1 MRCIFPLFLLLTI
14 LGLAM
19 STTPVSATDPCRN
32 DKGEEICPHY
42 NSFDDRV
49 NYLDPVAT
57 MTAYCRSG
65 ALDVWLINGYDG
77 QYAYSISAQDMS
89 NGLARAISTQQPV
102 VVGDGSALQV
112 IALPGNA
119 FKLHDGRTGYEFTFS
134 ASLCGI
140 TASASGVS
148 APGGGQPAT
157 AANAGDVKTT
167 NIVKLRS
174 TPQLGS
180 RNVLGYVPRASVLT
194 VLGRSA
200 DSQWL
205 YIDFSG
211 QKGWV
216 AASFTTIRN
225 RVLRAL
231 PIVTP

>member
-1 MRCIFPLFLLLTI
+1 MRRFLSLFLLLMI
-14 LGLAM
+14 LGLAL
-19 STTPVSATDPCRN
+19 STTPVSANDPCRN

-57 MTAYCRSG
+57 MTAYCRGG
-65 ALDVWLINGYDG
+65 ALEVWLINGYDG
-77 QYAYSISAQDMS
+77 QYAYTVSAQDMS
-89 NGLARAISTQQPV
+89 SGLSRAISTQQPI
-102 VVGDGSALQV
+102 VVGDGAALQV
-112 IALPGNA
+112 IALPSNA
-119 FKLHDGRTGYEFTFS
+119 FKLHDGRTGYEFTFN

-140 TASASGVS
+140 TAAAS
-148 APGGGQPAT
+148 APSGGQPAM
-157 AANAGDVKTT
+157 AANAGNVKTT

-180 RNVLGYVPRASVLT
+180 SNILGYVPRATVLT

-205 YIDFSG
+205 YVDFNG

-216 AASFTTIRN
+216 AASYTTIRN
-225 RVLRAL
+225 RALRVL